1 MKRPPPPSSWAQR
14 LHHLPPPHAHG
25 PLIHNYVRHKGLL
38 RDMPHFQGHQQ
49 ARVLAGEWPTA
60 HDVHFEIPLLLQVR
74 QVFGVKVVLHERM
87 NNLWQ
92 R

>member
-1 MKRPPPPSSWAQR
+1 
-14 LHHLPPPHAHG
+14 
-25 PLIHNYVRHKGLL
+25 
-38 RDMPHFQGHQQ
+38 MPHFQGHQQ

-60 HDVHFEIPLLLQVR
+60 HDVHFEISLLLKVR